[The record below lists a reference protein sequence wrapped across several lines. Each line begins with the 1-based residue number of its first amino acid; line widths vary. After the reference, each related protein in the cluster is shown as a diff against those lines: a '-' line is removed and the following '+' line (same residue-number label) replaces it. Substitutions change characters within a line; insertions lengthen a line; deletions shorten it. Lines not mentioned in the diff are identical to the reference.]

1 MIHMNKED
9 MIVPVPKFNT
19 KRIKPGYFISV
30 TRGDATVN
38 GTITKLT
45 EDIITYDGWN
55 VTKKNRVPMCIL
67 SVSEL
72 ITNGKPVHVEIYPK
86 ED

>member
-1 MIHMNKED
+1 MIHMNKDE
-9 MIVPVPKFNT
+9 MIVPIPKFNT

-30 TRGDATVN
+30 TRGDVTVN
-38 GTITKLT
+38 GVITKLT
-45 EDIITYDGWN
+45 EDVITYDGFN
-55 VTKKNRVPMCIL
+55 VTKINRAVNCIL

-72 ITNGKPVHVEIYPK
+72 INNSKPVHVEIYPK